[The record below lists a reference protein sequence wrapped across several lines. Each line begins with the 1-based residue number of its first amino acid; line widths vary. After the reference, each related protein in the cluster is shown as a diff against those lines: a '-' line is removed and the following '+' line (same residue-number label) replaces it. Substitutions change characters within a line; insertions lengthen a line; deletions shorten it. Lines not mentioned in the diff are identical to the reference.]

1 MSITYASLA
10 TLQKFQQEVDS
21 RYAKKFTLG
30 LAKQSTA
37 TSGYAATYKLTLD
50 GVQVGDAINIP
61 KDFLV
66 KSATVET
73 CATADT
79 PVTGLAV
86 GDKYIDF
93 VVNSVENDDTASH
106 IYLPVQDLVDIY
118 TSGNGVNVSAGNVI
132 SAVVDSSNANGLSVG
147 ANGIALATVVASESG
162 VGGSNGAM
170 TAAQAEKLAG
180 LDNYSE
186 GNGIDITNRVVS
198 VDIDSTNANGLATTQ
213 DGLKIGLADGTHNGA
228 LSSTDWTNFN
238 TAYGRSVATP
248 TGDGNVITAIGI
260 DSTTKDITV
269 TKGITA
275 LQESDFVAIS
285 DAEVTALWASG
296 GNG

>member
-30 LAKQSTA
+30 LAKQQTA
-37 TSGYAATYKLTLD
+37 ETGYAATYKLTLD
-50 GVQVGDAINIP
+50 GTQIGDSINIP

-66 KSATVET
+66 KSATIEVCE
-73 CATADT
+73 TADT
-79 PVTGLAV
+79 PVAGLSV

-93 VVNSVENDDTASH
+93 VVNSIDADATASH

-118 TSGNGVNVSAGNVI
+118 TGGNGVNVSNSNEI
-132 SAVVDSSNANGLSVG
+132 SVVVDSSNANGLSVG
-147 ANGIALATVVASESG
+147 ANGVALATVVASTSG

-180 LDNYSE
+180 LDNYTE
-186 GNGIDITNRVVS
+186 GDGIDINNRVIGVE
-198 VDIDSTNANGLATTQ
+198 IDSTNANGLDVTSA
-213 DGLKIGLADGTHNGA
+213 GLKMGIADGTHNGA

-238 TAYGRSVATP
+238 TAFSRAVDTAT
-248 TGDGNVITAIGI
+248 GNGNVITAIGI
-260 DSTTKDITV
+260 DSTTKNITV

-275 LQESDFVAIS
+275 LQESDFVAIT

>member
-21 RYAKKFTLG
+21 RYAKKFELG
-30 LAKQSTA
+30 VSKLSTA
-37 TSGYAATYKLTLD
+37 TSGYAASYKITLD
-50 GVQVGDAINIP
+50 GTQIGDTINIP

-73 CATADT
+73 CATANT

-93 VVNSVENDDTASH
+93 VVNSKDNDDTDAH
-106 IYLPVQDLVDIY
+106 IYLPVQDLVDVY
-118 TSGNGVNVSAGNVI
+118 TAGNGISVSGNAI

-147 ANGIALATVVASESG
+147 ANGIALATVVASTSG

-170 TAAQAEKLAG
+170 TAAQAEKLAS
-180 LDNYSE
+180 LEDYTD
-186 GNGIDITNRVVS
+186 GNGIDITNHTIAVEV
-198 VDIDSTNANGLATTQ
+198 DSTNANGLAVTQ
-213 DGLKIGLADGTHNGA
+213 DGLKIGLADATHNGA
-228 LSSTDWTNFN
+228 LSSADWTNFN

-275 LQESDFVAIS
+275 LQASDFVAIT
-285 DAEVTALWASG
+285 DAEVTALWGTSG
-296 GNG
+296 S